1 MPTNTCQGGQGGA
14 TTTTL
19 KVIIGWFWWANTE
32 LKLSM
37 S

>member
-14 TTTTL
+14 TNTL

-32 LKLSM
+32 A
-37 S
+37 